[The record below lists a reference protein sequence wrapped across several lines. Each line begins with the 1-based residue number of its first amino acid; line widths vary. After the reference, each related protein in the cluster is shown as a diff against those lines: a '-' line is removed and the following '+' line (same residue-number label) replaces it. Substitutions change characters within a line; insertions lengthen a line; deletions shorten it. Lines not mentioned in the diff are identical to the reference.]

1 MIIIVSKYLVPKG
14 YAALTV
20 FPFVFLREEKMKSNT
35 TLLNHEKI
43 HLRQQAELLI
53 IPFFIWYAFEFL
65 IRATA
70 LKKWKAAYKSISFEK
85 EAYTNDFNSN
95 YLKTRTLWSFIKY
108 L

>member
-1 MIIIVSKYLVPKG
+1 MIIIVSKYLIPKG

-20 FPFVFLREEKMKSNT
+20 FPFVFLREEKMKSNS

-53 IPFFIWYAFEFL
+53 IAFFIWYAIEFL
-65 IRATA
+65 IRVAA
-70 LKKWKAAYKSISFEK
+70 LKKWNPAYKSISFEK
-85 EAYTNDFNSN
+85 EAYSNDFNIN
-95 YLKTRTLWSFIKY
+95 YLKIRKVWDFIKY